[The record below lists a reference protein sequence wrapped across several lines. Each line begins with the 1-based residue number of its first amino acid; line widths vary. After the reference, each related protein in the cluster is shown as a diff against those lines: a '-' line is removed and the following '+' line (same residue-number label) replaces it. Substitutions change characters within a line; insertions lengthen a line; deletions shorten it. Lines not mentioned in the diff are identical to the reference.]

1 LGCCDLRKLRSCNG
15 LALHER
21 TEVFGD
27 KASQHRG
34 AQLSACFGREA
45 GGIAT
50 SQRSHSW
57 PLSCVLQ
64 NIPNTAASRTT
75 LHSARPSAQHR
86 LIVSLNDPR
95 HFQINDS
102 YLNPSG
108 SPAPTHNTAKGQKE
122 KARNTGLAFRNGQG
136 LRFRRAFSALFCVAM
151 NRCRAA
157 QTFAALLL
165 E

>member
-15 LALHER
+15 LALHEC
-21 TEVFGD
+21 TEVFDD

-50 SQRSHSW
+50 SQRIHSW

-95 HFQINDS
+95 HFQTNDS
-102 YLNPSG
+102 HLNPQG
-108 SPAPTHNTAKGQKE
+108 LQHRLTTQQRVKVRNKP
-122 KARNTGLAFRNGQG
+122 RNTGLVSRNGQG
-136 LRFRRAFSALFCVAM
+136 LRFVGRFRHFFASPRIVAG
-151 NRCRAA
+151 
-157 QTFAALLL
+157 LLKRL
-165 E
+165 RHC

>member
-1 LGCCDLRKLRSCNG
+1 LGCCDLRKLWSCNG

-21 TEVFGD
+21 TEVFDD

-64 NIPNTAASRTT
+64 NKPNTAASRTT

-102 YLNPSG
+102 YLNPQG
-108 SPAPTHNTAKGQKE
+108 LQHQLITQLKAKKKE
-122 KARNTGLAFRNGQG
+122 KKLETPASSSATIKVCAFAG
-136 LRFRRAFSALFCVAM
+136 RFRHFFASPRIVAG
-151 NRCRAA
+151 
-157 QTFAALLL
+157 LLKRL
-165 E
+165 RYC